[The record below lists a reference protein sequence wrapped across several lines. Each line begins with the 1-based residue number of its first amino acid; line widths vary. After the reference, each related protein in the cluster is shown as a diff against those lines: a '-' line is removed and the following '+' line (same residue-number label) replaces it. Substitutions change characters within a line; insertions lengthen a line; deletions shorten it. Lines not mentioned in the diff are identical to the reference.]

1 MNELRAPLL
10 ALLLVLGPACAL
22 AQTRPVVVGAA
33 VAQTGQLAEL
43 AAGYRK
49 ALLLWQDEVN
59 AAGGLLGRRIELRL
73 LDDRSEAITAGR
85 MYTRLVRE
93 HRADLLIGPFGSAAA
108 RGAAAAADRAHR
120 VLINATGATQSVLR
134 AGHRYV
140 FQVAAPYVG
149 YGTSVLE
156 LARRAG
162 YRRLFVLARDDPASR
177 EMAMRAAEDAARQGL
192 NTVAGGVQIYAQGLR
207 DFEPLVAMAK
217 SARTE
222 AWVAFGEAT
231 DAAEMV
237 KTFKRLDYAPRLFF
251 AQGAADPRFIAA
263 VGQDAEQAIG
273 LSAYEPFFATRG
285 NADFVKAFEARWSS
299 PPGLSAAE
307 GYAAGTVLAEAVRR
321 AGTLD
326 QDRLRETLAS
336 LSTETV
342 LGGYKLD
349 PGSGEQLGARPAL
362 LQILKGR
369 REVVWP
375 DALATAMWRLPYPGW
390 QKREILQK

>member
-10 ALLLVLGPACAL
+10 ALLLALGSTCAL

-49 ALLLWQDEVN
+49 ALLLWQDEAN
-59 AAGGLLGRRIELRL
+59 AAGGLLGRRVELRL
-73 LDDRSEAITAGR
+73 LDDRSEAVTAER
-85 MYTRLVRE
+85 LYARLVRE
-93 HRADLLIGPFGSAAA
+93 HHADLLIGPFGSAAS

-140 FQVAAPYVG
+140 FQVAAPYAA

-156 LARRAG
+156 LARHTG
-162 YRRLFVLARDDPASR
+162 NRRLFVLARDDPASR
-177 EMAMRAAEDAARQGL
+177 EMAKGAAEDAVRQGL
-192 NTVAGGVQIYAQGLR
+192 NTATGGVQIYAQGLR
-207 DFEPLVAMAK
+207 DFEALVAMAK
-217 SARTE
+217 AAHAE
-222 AWVAFGEAT
+222 AWIAFGEAT

-273 LSAYEPFFATRG
+273 LSAYEPVFATRG
-285 NADFVKAFEARWSS
+285 NAHFVKAFSARWSS
-299 PPGLSAAE
+299 LPGLAAAE
-307 GYAAGTVLAEAVRR
+307 GYAAGQLLAEAVRR

-326 QDRLRETLAS
+326 QDRLRETLAA
-336 LSTETV
+336 LKTETV

-375 DALATAMWRLPYPGW
+375 DALATAMWQLPYPGW